1 MYFLEQNVHN
11 FCAQFY
17 APHFCIGNTIS
28 CDMPKIKL
36 VLDKRRKKKSGA
48 YPLVIR
54 IRQDNKFID
63 VATNYELHP
72 HQFDDKTELVVGDK
86 ALNKHLRGEIAK
98 CKDKLDSLEKLIEE
112 VSIEDIRALF
122 LKHKKVTPATIDEF
136 WLEEAQKLV
145 EIGKTGNARV
155 YLTALNGLKLVM
167 SLHIPFQDLNHKH
180 LLDAELKLLKKGVK
194 MNTVSVY
201 MRTLR
206 AICNKA
212 IFIDLVDQSWYP
224 FFKYKIKKGKT
235 LPKTL
240 NIDEMKRYFALN
252 LHNHHPLYKSY
263 TIGKLMFLLRG
274 INYKDLVKLT
284 QQNIINKRIVYERS
298 KTKTVYSIG
307 LEVEIENLL
316 EKLANRNLNLTG
328 VMEKEFHLID
338 QDIEVLKRYNQYLHL
353 FNNHLKRIGKLLE
366 LETKLSSYVMRYSY
380 ANIARSLGFSVEE
393 ISYLLGHK
401 SSSHAVTEIYLEQF
415 DSQKLDTINRKIIN
429 AVTGR

>member
-1 MYFLEQNVHN
+1 
-11 FCAQFY
+11 
-17 APHFCIGNTIS
+17 
-28 CDMPKIKL
+28 MPKIKL

-86 ALNKHLRGEIAK
+86 ALNKHLKGEIAK

-122 LKHKKVTPATIDEF
+122 LKHKKVTPATIEEY
-136 WLEEAQKLV
+136 WLEEAQKLA

-180 LLDAELKLLKKGVK
+180 LLDAEIKLLKKGVK

-240 NIDEMKRYFALN
+240 NIEEMKRYFALN
-252 LHNHHPLYKSY
+252 LHHHHPLYKSY

-307 LEVEIENLL
+307 LEAEIENLL
-316 EKLANRNLNLTG
+316 ENLTIG
-328 VMEKEFHLID
+328 KSKNLIGIMENDFHLID
-338 QDIEVLKRYNQYLHL
+338 QDILILKKYSQQLHV
-353 FNNHLKRIGKLLE
+353 FNNHLKRIGILLE
-366 LETKLSSYVMRYSY
+366 LDIKLSTYVMRYSY
-380 ANIARSLGFSVEE
+380 ANIARGLGFSVEE

-401 SSSHAVTEIYLEQF
+401 SSAHAVTEIYLEQF
-415 DSQKLDTINRKIIN
+415 DLQKLDTINRKIIN
-429 AVTGR
+429 VVTGR

>member
-1 MYFLEQNVHN
+1 
-11 FCAQFY
+11 
-17 APHFCIGNTIS
+17 
-28 CDMPKIKL
+28 MPKIKL